1 MPAVLERVVLEAAG
15 PELPNPAVVPLLRL
29 GAWAHAFAAH
39 AGDLAVSD
47 RELGELVERFA
58 RLDPPRVPAGD
69 AFRAARDA
77 LRRAPLGD
85 ALGPLWSIQ
94 LASALHAMVWDRRG
108 RMPLTARR
116 DARDGLDAYL
126 ERAADS
132 VCVALALTS
141 AAMLIGE
148 RGALAAIAP
157 LTEVERHASIAARL
171 AHDLATWASAPSARN
186 GVALTSTDAVR
197 ARIAAERGALDA
209 SLAAL
214 AAAAPETAGFAR
226 RFTDSF
232 VTTTAQRQAIAA

>member
-15 PELPNPAVVPLLRL
+15 PELPDPAVVPLLRL
-29 GAWAHAFAAH
+29 GAWAAAFQAH
-39 AGDLAVSD
+39 AADLGHPDRAVA
-47 RELGELVERFA
+47 ETVERFA
-58 RLDPPRVPAGD
+58 RLEPPREPAGD

-94 LASALHAMVWDRRG
+94 LAGSLHAMVWDRRG

-116 DARDGLDAYL
+116 DLRGALDAYL

-132 VCVALALTS
+132 VCVALMMTS

-148 RGALAAIAP
+148 RGALTAIAP

-171 AHDLATWASAPSARN
+171 AQDLATWTAAPSPRN
-186 GVALTSTDAVR
+186 GVALTSADAVR
-197 ARIAAERGALDA
+197 ARVAAERGALDA

-214 AAAAPETAGFAR
+214 AASAPQTAGFAR
-226 RFTDSF
+226 RFTDAF
-232 VTTTAQRQAIAA
+232 IATTTHVESIAA

>member
-15 PELPNPAVVPLLRL
+15 PELPDPAVVPLLRL
-29 GAWAHAFAAH
+29 GAWAQAFAAH
-39 AGDLAVSD
+39 AGDLAVPD
-47 RELGELVERFA
+47 RDLAELVERFA

-69 AFRAARDA
+69 AFRVARDA

-94 LASALHAMVWDRRG
+94 LASSLHAMVWDCRG
-108 RMPLTARR
+108 RMPLRNA
-116 DARDGLDAYL
+116 LDAYL

-141 AAMLIGE
+141 ATMLIGE

-171 AHDLATWASAPSARN
+171 AHDLATWAIAPSPRN
-186 GVALTSTDAVR
+186 GVALTSVDAVR
-197 ARIAAERGALDA
+197 ARVAAERGALDV

-226 RFTDSF
+226 RFTESF
-232 VTTTAQRQAIAA
+232 LAATTRVDAIAA